1 MPSGISAQKSKLEI
15 GTGTGG
21 AKSITGITP
30 GNPTIFTCAG
40 HGFTNGTAVSLASIV
55 GTMAGQL
62 NGETHIV
69 SNVTANTFALLDED
83 TTGLAYTSGGTATP
97 TTYTKVGGL
106 LSFDGFDG
114 TADEL
119 DTTDLD
125 SDAKEFISGIKD
137 EGKFG
142 FECKTLKADN
152 GQLAL
157 RANRASGAVVPM
169 RLTLPDTS
177 VASFNVIVKSMPTSG
192 GVNAVLKGKIDTRI
206 SGAVV
211 WS

>member
-1 MPSGISAQKSKLEI
+1 MSGISAQKSKLEI

-21 AKSITGITP
+21 AKNITAITP
-30 GNPTIFTCAG
+30 GNPTIFTCAA
-40 HGFTNGTAVSLASIV
+40 HGFTNGTAVTLAALV
-55 GTMAGQL
+55 GTIAAPL

-97 TTYTKVGGL
+97 VTYTKINGV

-142 FECKTLKADN
+142 FEIKTLKTDN

-157 RANRASGAVVPM
+157 RANRTSGAVVPM
-169 RLTLPDTS
+169 KLTLPDTS
-177 VASFNVIVKSMPTSG
+177 VASFNVIVKSIPTSG
-192 GVNAVLKGKIDTRI
+192 AVNAVLKGKVDTRI
-206 SGAVV
+206 SGPVV